1 MDILETINS
10 RRSIRK
16 FTGNLI
22 GDEDLKTILK
32 AGFQAPSAHDEEP
45 REFLVIKDKDV
56 IEQIAEF
63 HEYAKMLPDAGCAIV
78 VCGDMGKQSE
88 KGFLIADC
96 SAAMQNILL
105 AAHGLGYGAVWCGLY
120 PKEDLVDNMTGVL
133 NLPKDII
140 PVGMAVI
147 GEKVKE
153 RRVVDRYNEEC
164 IHYDKWEGKQE

>member
-45 REFLVIKDKDV
+45 RDFVVIKDKD
-56 IEQIAEF
+56 IIQEIAEF
-63 HEYAKMLPDAGCAIV
+63 HDYAQMLPDAGCAIV
-78 VCGDMGKQSE
+78 VCGDRKKQNE
-88 KGFLIADC
+88 KGFLISDC

-120 PKEDLVDNMTGVL
+120 PKEDLVENMAGIL
-133 NLPKDII
+133 NLPKHII

-164 IHYDKWEGKQE
+164 IHYDKWEGNQE